1 VRFRLTPQDGAF
13 FDLLAT
19 SAGHLVRGADLLA
32 RMLGADRTQ
41 RVRLAEQLHQVEHDA
56 DESTRDFLS
65 RLNQT
70 FVTPFDRD
78 DMYSLATGIDD
89 CMDAIDEAGDLMV
102 LYKVGVLPTGVAD
115 LVGVLRRCAEVT
127 ADAVPRLRTM
137 TGLRD
142 YWTEVDHLERQADR
156 AYRRLVAELFEHE
169 EDPITVIKVKGVLD
183 ALEEGAD
190 AFERLANSVE
200 AIALKES

>member
-1 VRFRLTPQDGAF
+1 MRFRLTPQDGAF

-19 SAGHLVRGADLLA
+19 SAGHLVRGADLLV

-41 RVRLAEQLHQVEHDA
+41 RVQLAEKLHQVEHDA

-78 DMYSLATGIDD
+78 DMHALANGIDD

-115 LVGVLRRCAEVT
+115 LVAVLRRCAELT
-127 ADAVPRLRTM
+127 AEAMPRLRSM
-137 TGLRD
+137 TDLRE
-142 YWTEVDHLERQADR
+142 YWVEVDRLERRADR
-156 AYRRLVAELFEHE
+156 AYRRLVADLFDHE
-169 EDPITVIKVKGVLD
+169 EDPITIIKVKGVLD
-183 ALEEGAD
+183 ALEEAAD
-190 AFERLANSVE
+190 AFERLANGVE